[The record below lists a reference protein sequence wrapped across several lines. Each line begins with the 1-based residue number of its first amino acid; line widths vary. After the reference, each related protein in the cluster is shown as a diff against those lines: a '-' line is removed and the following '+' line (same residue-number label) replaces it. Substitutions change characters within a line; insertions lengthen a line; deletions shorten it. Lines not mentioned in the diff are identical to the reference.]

1 MRRVLILLLSVSL
14 NKATQLTET
23 IVIDGKIE
31 GSADLTSDI
40 LTGEVIGGDHQLHG
54 ENVEIYTAQGIELLS
69 PVQIMEPAVFSIFL
83 TTASI
88 DSGRRQ
94 EVDLKTVTLSNIEL
108 TLSMQNIGKA
118 SPTVGLLL
126 P

>member
-1 MRRVLILLLSVSL
+1 MIDP
-14 NKATQLTET
+14 ATTE
-23 IVIDGKIE
+23 IC
-31 GSADLTSDI
+31 A
-40 LTGEVIGGDHQLHG
+40 
-54 ENVEIYTAQGIELLS
+54 AQGIELFS
-69 PVQIMEPAVFSIFL
+69 PVQIMEPAVFSVFL

-94 EVDLKTVTLSNIEL
+94 EIDLKTVTLSHIEV

-118 SPTVGLLL
+118 SPIIGLLL